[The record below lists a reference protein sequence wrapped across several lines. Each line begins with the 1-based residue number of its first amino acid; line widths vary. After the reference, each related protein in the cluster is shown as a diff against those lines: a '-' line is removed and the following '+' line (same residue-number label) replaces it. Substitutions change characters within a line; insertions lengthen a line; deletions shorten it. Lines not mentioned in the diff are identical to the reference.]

1 MSDEKRMAG
10 DYEITHSIHIGD
22 NELVMGENLN
32 SQTGDFYMVADCIQN
47 DIFIRYE
54 NCYVSKDFTELAEIF
69 AQRLTEQIQKLKSEH
84 EKITVPKNFITMDMC
99 TPVKYEDSI
108 LNKVIV
114 IKPQVLRSEHRI
126 SVNQLY
132 LATGGNGSYGNARGS
147 AVFCTNLYTQKNTR
161 FERHNVMGTVEPEKL
176 PEWAKDNLAEI
187 IEKYC
192 EDGKWKM
199 QSLNDCS
206 ITEFKNRAEAEEYV
220 RKGDFVYMGVGGAHA
235 KHKKRGYDD
244 LER

>member
-187 IEKYC
+187 IEKR
-192 EDGKWKM
+192 DKA
-199 QSLNDCS
+199 
-206 ITEFKNRAEAEEYV
+206 KN
-220 RKGDFVYMGVGGAHA
+220 
-235 KHKKRGYDD
+235 HKEK
-244 LER
+244 ER